1 MSFKRETLSTST
13 DCSDDDDTSSDGESS
28 DGAGG
33 HASKRQKLDNTG
45 SGSNA
50 IGFNP
55 SAASMMS
62 NTPNQYPISTGAGRI
77 GLGGHGASLD
87 SSSDESTHAAKEYNN
102 YSDKSM
108 LMMKK
113 WGFNPDQG
121 LGKSGQGRIDP
132 IEASEQK
139 GRRGLGLKLDGLDQA
154 AVKFDPF
161 SEHVQLRETAEWL
174 HSSSDDLD
182 ELSRDDL
189 EAWLAVGD
197 LKLTIDDETTFCDPQ
212 ILSDILSSKSIF
224 DNLGNDDM
232 RRARSRSN
240 PFETIRGAIF
250 LNRAAVK
257 MANMDSIFDF
267 MFTKPVDEDG
277 GPLVREDE
285 LLYFADVCAGPGGFS
300 EYVLWRKGWQ
310 AKGFGFTLRN
320 DNDFKLQDFFAGFAE
335 TFDAFY
341 GK

>member
-1 MSFKRETLSTST
+1 MSFKRKAVST
-13 DCSDDDDTSSDGESS
+13 DSSDDDIDDTSSDGESS
-28 DGAGG
+28 GAGG
-33 HASKRQKLDNTG
+33 GASKRQKLDSTE
-45 SGSNA
+45 SGNDA
-50 IGFNP
+50 VGFNP
-55 SAASMMS
+55 SAISMMS
-62 NTPNQYPISTGAGRI
+62 STMNQYPLMAGRVGPA
-77 GLGGHGASLD
+77 GLGASLD

-154 AVKFDPF
+154 AIKFDPF
-161 SEHVQLRETAEWL
+161 SENVQLRETAEWL
-174 HSSSDDLD
+174 HSSSNDLD
-182 ELSRDDL
+182 ELSRDEL
-189 EAWLAVGD
+189 ELWLKLGD
-197 LKLTIDDETTFCDPQ
+197 VKLTIDDEAHFCDPQ
-212 ILSDILSSKSIF
+212 VLSDVLSSKSIF
-224 DNLGNDDM
+224 DNLGTEDM
-232 RRARSRSN
+232 RRARTRSN

-267 MFTKPVDEDG
+267 MFTIPIDEHG
-277 GPLVREDE
+277 GPLVREDD

-310 AKGFGFTLRN
+310 AKGFGFTLRKEN
-320 DNDFKLQDFFAGFAE
+320 VMQ
-335 TFDAFY
+335 
-341 GK
+341 